1 MTSGKFRAPL
11 DQISQLIPWVLTMGA
26 GIQHSSE
33 IDMSVANTFT
43 TKWALVQLNDTS
55 IPAEISDGCPW
66 FFDMCNLIVQ
76 HPNLV
81 PAGLGHSSTGFDAG
95 VIMPGSAAMDD
106 DGDKDAEE
114 EVDEDS
120 TSSAPL
126 SHWEPTPEPDTGRLG
141 KHSFSKIDDEAGE
154 DGVVGSGDDYDPSL
168 PVISESA
175 LLDDLAEPDNLEKVK
190 GKSQETHHKNTA
202 KLSTSTPAATP
213 ASFTPKPA
221 KKSKI
226 AEFSE
231 IAKNEEKTRQKEI
244 DLASL
249 RTHQAIETTAIKAR
263 LIEQQEDRRQQ
274 LQKGK
279 QEERMAKL
287 RMKELKI
294 RQAHEFRM
302 CGAPSS
308 SLASHTPGF
317 FDTHSASSRSHYTPL
332 EPPDYTN
339 SYDFPGNA
347 TAGPS
352 TGAGE
357 FDFTPPIYNPD
368 HEDDASLSL
377 FVLNNPAS
385 FT

>member
-1 MTSGKFRAPL
+1 
-11 DQISQLIPWVLTMGA
+11 
-26 GIQHSSE
+26 
-33 IDMSVANTFT
+33 MSVANTFT
-43 TKWALVQLNDTS
+43 TKWA
-55 IPAEISDGCPW
+55 EISDGCPW
-66 FFDMCNLIVQ
+66 FFNIRNLIAQ
-76 HPNLV
+76 RPNLV
-81 PAGLGHSSTGFDAG
+81 PAGLGHSSTSFDAG

-106 DGDKDAEE
+106 DGDEDAKE
-114 EVDEDS
+114 EVDEDG
-120 TSSAPL
+120 TLSAPL
-126 SHWEPTPEPDTGRLG
+126 SHWEPMPEPDTGRLG
-141 KHSFSKIDDEAGE
+141 KRSFSKIDDKVGK
-154 DGVVGSGDDYDPSL
+154 DGVVGSGDDYNLSS

-175 LLDDLAEPDNLEKVK
+175 LLDDLAEPDDLEKVK
-190 GKSQETHHKNTA
+190 GKSQETHRKNTA
-202 KLSTSTPAATP
+202 KLSTSTPTATP
-213 ASFTPKPA
+213 ASFALKPA

-249 RTHQAIETTAIKAR
+249 RTRQAIETTAVKAR
-263 LIEQQEDRRQQ
+263 LIEQWEDQRQQ

-294 RQAHEFRM
+294 HQAHEFCMR
-302 CGAPSS
+302 GAPSS
-308 SLASHTPGF
+308 SSASHTPGF
-317 FDTHSASSRSHYTPL
+317 FDTHSALSRSHYTPL
-332 EPPDYTN
+332 EPPDYTDSHN
-339 SYDFPGNA
+339 FPGNT

-377 FVLNNPAS
+377 FMLNSPAS